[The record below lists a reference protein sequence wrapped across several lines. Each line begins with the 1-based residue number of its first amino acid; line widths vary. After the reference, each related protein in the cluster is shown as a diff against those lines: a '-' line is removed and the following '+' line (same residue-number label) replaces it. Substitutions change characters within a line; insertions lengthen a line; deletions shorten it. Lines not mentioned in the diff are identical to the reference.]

1 MLGCA
6 KSVEVTTD
14 FPVPLLEP
22 IQLTAG
28 IRYPEDL
35 TDFVH
40 TEDPELEPEWEI
52 RLGQANLLMFRRLF
66 GAMFTETIELAP
78 DPAMPIPDNIDFI
91 IEPKLE
97 DLEFSVPRQ
106 SATDQYVVW
115 LKYKLTILLPDGQLI
130 SNWRITAY
138 GQEDEGDLG
147 MGSENAMRDA
157 AIKALRDAS
166 ANIAISFAGAPG
178 VEEYLLGNAQNTIS
192 PAIQAVEDTT
202 LESEQPEED
211 TLEGEA
217 DNATAPE

>member
-52 RLGQANLLMFRRLF
+52 RLGQANLLMFRKLF
-66 GAMFTETIELAP
+66 GAMFTETIELQA
-78 DPAMPIPDNIDFI
+78 DPAMPVPDNIDFI

-115 LKYKLTILLPDGQLI
+115 LKYKLTLLLPDGQLI

-138 GQEDEGDLG
+138 GQEDEGDMG

-157 AIKALRDAS
+157 AIKALRDAA
-166 ANIAISFAGAPG
+166 ANIAIGFAEAPG
-178 VEEYLLGNAQNTIS
+178 VEDYLLGNAKNTIS

-211 TLEGEA
+211 TLEGEPV
-217 DNATAPE
+217 NATAPE

>member
-14 FPVPLLEP
+14 FPEPLLEP

-52 RLGQANLLMFRRLF
+52 RLGQANLLMFRKLF
-66 GAMFTETIELAP
+66 GAMFTATVELES
-78 DPAMPIPDNIDFI
+78 DPAMPIPDGIDFI
-91 IEPKLE
+91 IEPTLE
-97 DLEFSVPRQ
+97 ELEFSVPRQ

-115 LKYKLTILLPDGQLI
+115 LKYKLTMLLPDGQLI

-138 GQEDEGDLG
+138 GQEDQGDFG

-157 AIKALRDAS
+157 AIKALRDAA
-166 ANIAISFAGAPG
+166 ANIAISFATAPG
-178 VEEYLLGNAQNTIS
+178 VEKYLLGNAKNTIS
-192 PAIQAVEDTT
+192 PTIQAVEDTT

-211 TLEGEA
+211 TLEGEP
-217 DNATAPE
+217 DNATDPE